1 MARSNGLGETPERDA
16 SWQSPN
22 TSATIN
28 DAALRRQLPMR
39 QFEYVTAVFGAADT
53 DTVIPLTVLRPEDPE
68 TLRWLDI
75 TPGTVYTGTDAR
87 ASVYRSSAPGRLP
100 FGATYLVLRSTV
112 ANYTTRLLVFL
123 ERS

>member
-1 MARSNGLGETPERDA
+1 MVRSSSTGEETERNA

-75 TPGTVYTGTDAR
+75 TAGTVYNGSDTR
-87 ASVYRSSAPGRLP
+87 AAVYRSSAPGRLP
-100 FGATYLVLRSTV
+100 FGANYVVLRSTV

>member
-1 MARSNGLGETPERDA
+1 MAAEETPTREA
-16 SWQSPN
+16 SWQ
-22 TSATIN
+22 TASASVTIN

-39 QFEYVTAVFGAADT
+39 QFEYVTATFAAADT
-53 DTVIPLTVLRPEDPE
+53 DTVIPITVLRPEDPE

-87 ASVYRSSAPGRLP
+87 ASVYRSSAPDRMP

-112 ANYTTRLLVFL
+112 ANYSTRLLVFL

>member
-1 MARSNGLGETPERDA
+1 MALSNGLGETPERDA